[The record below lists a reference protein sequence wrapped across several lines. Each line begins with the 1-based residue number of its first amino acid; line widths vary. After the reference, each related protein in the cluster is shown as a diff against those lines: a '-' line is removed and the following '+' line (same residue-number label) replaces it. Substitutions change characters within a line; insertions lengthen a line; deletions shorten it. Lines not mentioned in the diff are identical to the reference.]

1 MRKISR
7 ICTTEIYFLVALFLF
22 SLSLSAQ
29 QKNRL
34 PNIIYILADDLGYGD
49 VGCYGQQK
57 IKTPNIDQLAAEGK
71 KFTSF
76 YAGSTV
82 CAPSR
87 AALMTGLHTGHVS
100 VRGNGEFP
108 LPKEEKILPEY
119 LKETGYTTGMMGKW
133 GLGLP
138 ATSGSP
144 ELRGWDYFSGHVH
157 HVEGHY
163 QHPDS
168 AWQIQDKQLR
178 KIQIPGKQYANE
190 WFINEALSF
199 IRKEKDGPFFLYLAF
214 TLPHAELIVPD
225 QYLQPYLNASGESLF
240 APEKAQPAGLHY
252 GPQPFP
258 KAAYAAMVSQMDAY
272 VGLVVEEIKKAGLDD
287 NTIII
292 FTSDNGTHQEG
303 GRRLADASEFFK
315 SSGPFRGIKRDM
327 YEGGIRVPFIVRW
340 TGTIEAGSSTDLPAA
355 NWDMPATFTSLAGL
369 KMPASDG
376 LSLASVWRNKTKK
389 AALKKMQQRNFYWEF
404 YEQGYK
410 QAVRKGNWKA
420 IRYYNGTVPARTE
433 LYNLEIDKSESSDLS
448 AEHPA
453 LVKEMEKLMDDQR
466 RPSDNPAFQIR

>member
-7 ICTTEIYFLVALFLF
+7 ICTTEIYFLVTLFLF

-29 QKNRL
+29 HKKRL

-57 IKTPNIDQLAAEGK
+57 IKTPNIDKLAAEGK

-108 LPKEEKILPEY
+108 IPKEEKILPEY

-168 AWQIQDKQLR
+168 AWQIQDKQLK

-190 WFINEALSF
+190 WFTNEALSF
-199 IRKEKDGPFFLYLAF
+199 IRNEKDGPFFLYLAF

-272 VGLVVEEIKKAGLDD
+272 VGLVMEEIRKAGLDD

-389 AALKKMQQRNFYWEF
+389 AALKKMKQRNFYWEF

-420 IRYYNGTVPARTE
+420 IRYYNGTVPTRTE
-433 LYNLEIDKSESSDLS
+433 LYNLENDKSESSDLS
-448 AEHPA
+448 EQQPA
-453 LVKEMEKLMDDQR
+453 LVKEMEKLMDNNR